1 MSELSRVTDVKK
13 QTDNR
18 FLNMYDLS
26 VTYRHGGHGS
36 YFAASRSE
44 TIEGLTAVN
53 HELRPAGVMLF
64 GLLGDRVVL
73 EKQFRY
79 PLDAYVYELPAGLI
93 ETGESLTDAAKREAF
108 EETGLHFEPLSS
120 GAFSRPFYM
129 SPGMTDEACATIFG
143 RFSGEPTSIH
153 EEPDEDIHVVLADRE
168 ECRRILKEELVSITC
183 AYQLMH
189 FVGADD
195 PFAFLSQDPE
205 EKRQK

>member
-26 VTYRHGGHGS
+26 VTYRNGGHGS

-73 EKQFRY
+73 EKQFAILWTLMSTNC
-79 PLDAYVYELPAGLI
+79 PQD
-93 ETGESLTDAAKREAF
+93 
-108 EETGLHFEPLSS
+108 SS
-120 GAFSRPFYM
+120 KKANR
-129 SPGMTDEACATIFG
+129 
-143 RFSGEPTSIH
+143 
-153 EEPDEDIHVVLADRE
+153 
-168 ECRRILKEELVSITC
+168 
-183 AYQLMH
+183 
-189 FVGADD
+189 
-195 PFAFLSQDPE
+195 
-205 EKRQK
+205 